1 MVRIIKRTWTHPQ
14 DVNFIQW
21 CFVMAE
27 LHESRPPPVGLF
39 NIKILHVEH
48 HHSSQNESNQ
58 LCSWPIHKQPN
69 IYVWGVVGLRLVDSS
84 GVSAKQDQED
94 VVVVAV
100 VFLISFLSFLFYLPT
115 NKKTTKHTKN
125 QYFIFLV
132 VLLNR
137 NGKP

>member
-1 MVRIIKRTWTHPQ
+1 LWLPGAGNNRMVRIIKRTWTHPQ

-58 LCSWPIHKQPN
+58 LFSWPIHKQPN
-69 IYVWGVVGLRLVDSS
+69 IYCVGCCVGLWLVGSS
-84 GVSAKQDQED
+84 GASAFPQFDSLE
-94 VVVVAV
+94 AGSGRCRRRCCCC
-100 VFLISFLSFLFYLPT
+100 FPYFFFIFF
-115 NKKTTKHTKN
+115 
-125 QYFIFLV
+125 YFICQLI
-132 VLLNR
+132 
-137 NGKP
+137 